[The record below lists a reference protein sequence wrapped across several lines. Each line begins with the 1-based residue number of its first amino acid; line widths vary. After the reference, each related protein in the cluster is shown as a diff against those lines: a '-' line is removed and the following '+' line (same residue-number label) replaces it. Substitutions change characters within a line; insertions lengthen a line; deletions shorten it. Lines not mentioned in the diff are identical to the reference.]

1 MRKGFH
7 AVQPNAAMPGVGQD
21 LTSVFTFLKAVEEAK
36 IMNVKQLVQAT
47 KDHNLV
53 QEHIPTNHLNF
64 LEVSHC
70 SICTK
75 ARACLEC
82 KVINMAFS
90 LQKIFFI

>member
-53 QEHIPTNHLNF
+53 QEHIPH
-64 LEVSHC
+64 
-70 SICTK
+70 
-75 ARACLEC
+75 
-82 KVINMAFS
+82 
-90 LQKIFFI
+90 